1 MLQTLR
7 RVEQHVPDVL
17 ASPDGCDGKR
27 VMEAAM
33 SASLNP
39 KIPRALRTA
48 SLELLQRRIATVD
61 PDTPQR
67 IFALQEQK
75 QSPIAADFGD
85 GVAVL
90 AGFERALRRYLGHRG
105 RGRPPTT
112 PLAAESSERALTA
125 LGILEALLVTRLGYC
140 DAALLNRVVE
150 AIGEAPLIAPPWAW
164 VDIHQVRSQGPS
176 QLRRVFLDP
185 VTLAAWLAAHRLREQ
200 LPAPNAGAKAGQRG
214 RFASGVAAQAF
225 RTLAVDMQRVGIAVA
240 IPSLRRLCQAEAQR
254 LRVTTMPLLA
264 TFAEGD
270 VVSSSLEPGTW
281 ARLLGC
287 RVSNAVTGDL
297 DIGNGTEPAGV
308 VATSTPSP
316 EALSSD
322 IAYAPT
328 DLPEEQ
334 IAQGDLDEHGV
345 IAQLRDIMRGEQST
359 WRAAFDRLIE
369 AQPETENTAR
379 CVVGWLRYL
388 AFERKNKGRR
398 IREGTV
404 RNYRG
409 LLANRLLQHL
419 PPDLRWIDA
428 EELFDA
434 YADVLDSRSSPG
446 QASRIRVALASFHQY
461 VQSHEIQDL
470 PRVPLGGGEQ
480 GNYAISSR
488 IISHAEFAYGLTLI
502 QNDRLVFK
510 TEALREQTAAFWILA
525 FRLGMRRKEILGLQV
540 RDVHG
545 PLVYVRKNA
554 WRELKTTN
562 AHRALP
568 FGVVPA
574 AERAFVSTLT
584 TGRRPDDFLF
594 FKDAPT
600 RTTMETHPLVA
611 RINDLLE
618 RVSGDRHL
626 HPHNLRHSTATLFLL
641 GSLAP
646 DLGLDAHPYFA
657 PWMQAALA
665 PAAAMESVIAGE
677 LHRKGGR
684 GSALAM
690 TMGHGSELTT
700 YEHYVHCLDLLLFL
714 ACTRE
719 RFTKRH
725 GRGMSARIG
734 LDRSMVAA
742 LLEYAPTT
750 RLGAWD
756 AKALIGA
763 IAARHPM
770 EVTRLA
776 SREGTAPTI
785 LPGDAKTARPPCPK
799 LQDLRALAR
808 ADQMRG
814 YPRKQSELDCAN
826 AVLDQFRKLT
836 ADQWRAFEE
845 LLDRWHRAQMK
856 DPDWASMDAK
866 SAHAWVAAITSLAL
880 TVRIDV
886 LHVTRSGR
894 NRKVKSPL
902 ARPMEPKSYR
912 GHGVYWIRFADPH
925 AKRRRGRRKT
935 DRVRSREQ
943 ATVTWVLQ
951 AMRRMHP
958 DATTGPQLNLF

>member
-1 MLQTLR
+1 MLQTLQ
-7 RVEQHVPDVL
+7 RVEPHVPGVL
-17 ASPDGCDGKR
+17 ASPDACDGKR

-48 SLELLQRRIATVD
+48 ALELLQRRMAVVD
-61 PDTPQR
+61 PSTPQR
-67 IFALQEQK
+67 IFALQDPK

-85 GVAVL
+85 GVAAL
-90 AGFERALRRYLGHRG
+90 AGFERALRHYLGRRAG
-105 RGRPPTT
+105 SRAPTT
-112 PLAAESSERALTA
+112 PHGAVSPERALVA

-140 DAALLNRVVE
+140 DVTLLGRVVE
-150 AIGEAPLIAPPWAW
+150 AVGEAPLVAPPWAW
-164 VDIHQVRSQGPS
+164 VDIQQVRGQGPS

-185 VTLAAWLAAHRLREQ
+185 VTLTAWIAARRLRDQ
-200 LPAPNAGAKAGQRG
+200 LPAPNASAKAGQRG
-214 RFASGVAAQAF
+214 RFASGVATQAF
-225 RTLAVDMQRVGIAVA
+225 EALAAAMQRAGIAVP
-240 IPSLRRLCQAEAQR
+240 IPSLRRLCRAETQR
-254 LRVTTMPLLA
+254 LRITTMPLLA

-270 VVSSSLEPGTW
+270 VVSSSMEPGTW

-287 RVSNAVTGDL
+287 RASGAVTGG
-297 DIGNGTEPAGV
+297 INAGGGTEPAGV
-308 VATSTPSP
+308 VVASTPTP

-328 DLPEEQ
+328 DVPQEQ
-334 IAQGDLDEHGV
+334 IAEGDLDENGV
-345 IAQLRDIMRGEQST
+345 IAQLRNIMRGEQST

-419 PPDLRWIDA
+419 PSDLRGIDA

-461 VQSHEIQDL
+461 VHTHEIRDL
-470 PRVPLGGGEQ
+470 PSVPLGGGEH

-488 IISHAEFAYGLTLI
+488 IISHAEFAHGLALI

-510 TEALREQTAAFWILA
+510 TEALREETAAFWILA
-525 FRLGMRRKEILGLQV
+525 FRLGMRRKEVLGLQV

-554 WRELKTTN
+554 SRELKTTN

-574 AERAFVSTLT
+574 AERAFVSALT
-584 TGRRPDDFLF
+584 TGRRPNDFLF
-594 FKDAPT
+594 FKNAPT
-600 RTTMETHPLVA
+600 RAAMETHPLVA

-646 DLGLDAHPYFA
+646 DLGLDSHPYFM
-657 PWMQAALA
+657 PWMQASLA

-725 GRGMSARIG
+725 GQGMSARIG
-734 LDRSMVAA
+734 LDRSVVAA
-742 LLEYAPTT
+742 LLEYAPTS

-756 AKALIGA
+756 AKALVDT
-763 IAARHPM
+763 IAARCPM
-770 EVTRLA
+770 EVTRLEA
-776 SREGTAPTI
+776 REGTAPTI
-785 LPGDAKTARPPCPK
+785 LSNNVQKARRPCPEWR
-799 LQDLRALAR
+799 DLRALAR

-845 LLDRWHRAQMK
+845 LLDQWHRAQMK

-866 SAHAWVAAITSLAL
+866 SAHAWVAAITGLAQS
-880 TVRIDV
+880 VRIDV
-886 LHVTRSGR
+886 LHVSRSGR

-902 ARPMEPKSYR
+902 AHPTEPKSYR

-925 AKRRRGRRKT
+925 VKRRRGRRKT
-935 DRVRSREQ
+935 DRMRSREQ
-943 ATVTWVLQ
+943 ATVTWVLE